1 MIKDLDMIEIVKCK
15 ADDSVQDCAVIM
27 KDKKVRHIFVEDDR
41 DQLVGIVSP
50 VDISNK
56 LVVENK
62 DPQKTKVKEIM
73 NHPVKTVELNQGVE
87 FAMKIMIENNTIT
100 VPVVDNG
107 KAVGLVAY
115 HDCLGK
121 LIHKTAKQGENER

>member
-1 MIKDLDMIEIVKCK
+1 MIKDLDLINIIKCK
-15 ADDSVQDCAVIM
+15 VEDSVQSCAVIM
-27 KDKKVRHIFVEDDR
+27 KDKKVRHIFVEDESGK
-41 DQLVGIVSP
+41 LVGIVSP

-56 LVVENK
+56 LVVGNK

-73 NHPVKTVELNQGVE
+73 NHPVQTVELNQGVE

-100 VPVVDNG
+100 VPVVDQG

-115 HDCLGK
+115 QDCLGK
-121 LIHKTAKQGENER
+121 LMHNVTKQGEK